1 MHCAQSLEVKGGLLF
16 GKCAC
21 AGHNVELS
29 VILTTDLKF
38 GVYTS
43 YVDPVCQSLAVT
55 PQVCAIELDRIE
67 QDGFRVG

>member
-1 MHCAQSLEVKGGLLF
+1 MHCAQSVEVKGGLLF

-21 AGHNVELS
+21 AGHAVELS

-38 GVYTS
+38 CVYTS
-43 YVDPVCQSLAVT
+43 YVPVRQSLAVT

>member
-1 MHCAQSLEVKGGLLF
+1 MHCAQSVKVKGGLLF

-21 AGHNVELS
+21 AGYTVELS

-43 YVDPVCQSLAVT
+43 YVPVCQSLAVT

-67 QDGFRVG
+67 QDGFRLE